1 MRRTSFR
8 NWPCSVA
15 RTMDLLGDWWTPL
28 VLRQAFFGS
37 RRFDEF
43 QAALGIGRNVLTQ
56 RLKRLVAEE
65 LFERRRY
72 QDRPPRYEY
81 LLTEKGAD
89 LLGVLAAIMSWG
101 DRWLDRGKGPPV
113 LLRHTACG
121 HVTRAAVV
129 CEHCREAL
137 AAPAL
142 RIEPG
147 PGLPKRLHTALGA
160 ALGAGTVLSNSLTA
174 PEGTVT

>member
-28 VLRQAFFGS
+28 VLRQAFFGA

-56 RLKRLVAEE
+56 RLKRLVAEG

-72 QDRPPRYEY
+72 ADRPPRYDY
-81 LLTEKGAD
+81 VLTDKGAD
-89 LLGVLAAIMSWG
+89 FVGVLAAIMAWG
-101 DRWLDRGKGPPV
+101 DRWLDRGKGAPV
-113 LLRHTACG
+113 LLRHTSCG
-121 HVTRAAVV
+121 HVTRAEVT
-129 CEHCREAL
+129 CEHCRGVL
-137 AAPAL
+137 TAPAL

-147 PGLPKRLHTALGA
+147 PGLPEKGRSRLMNQLHPP
-160 ALGAGTVLSNSLTA
+160 V
-174 PEGTVT
+174 E

>member
-1 MRRTSFR
+1 MVSSLEQLYHLGMRRTSFR
-8 NWPCSVA
+8 DWPCSVA

-43 QAALGIGRNVLTQ
+43 QVALGIGRNVLTQ
-56 RLKRLVAEE
+56 RLKRLVAEG

-81 LLTEKGAD
+81 VLTAKGAD
-89 LLGVLAAIMSWG
+89 FLGVLAAIMSWG
-101 DRWLDRGKGPPV
+101 DRWLDRGKGAPV
-113 LLRHTACG
+113 LLRHVPCG
-121 HVTRAAVV
+121 HATRAEVV
-129 CEHCREAL
+129 CEHCRDAL
-137 AAPAL
+137 TRETL

-147 PGLPKRLHTALGA
+147 PGLPKRLRGA
-160 ALGAGTVLSNSLTA
+160 FEAGTVRN
-174 PEGTVT
+174 